1 MLTLIVGWLAAVS
14 DCASVKTFV
23 VKICSVDIVL
33 GTTCYTLPSLST
45 QRGGRWLAGYRSVF
59 QPEVSVSLAHV
70 IAMKY
75 DQGISTRDSSS
86 MAAGYHSSLLEQS
99 GNVGGDLLR
108 VALHRLV
115 VAVVLEFSVLR
126 KHFPINWCDGDDI
139 IHFVESQLH
148 WNTLLVQSLDNEFD
162 AVCVFVLPASVQV
175 GAEVADHLQVAVHW
189 VELVELVVFL
199 VRAHVCWC
207 PMTST
212 VRLFS
217 WKTLFLY

>member
-1 MLTLIVGWLAAVS
+1 M
-14 DCASVKTFV
+14 
-23 VKICSVDIVL
+23 
-33 GTTCYTLPSLST
+33 
-45 QRGGRWLAGYRSVF
+45 F

-126 KHFPINWCDGDDI
+126 KHFPIN
-139 IHFVESQLH
+139 
-148 WNTLLVQSLDNEFD
+148 
-162 AVCVFVLPASVQV
+162 
-175 GAEVADHLQVAVHW
+175 
-189 VELVELVVFL
+189 
-199 VRAHVCWC
+199 
-207 PMTST
+207 
-212 VRLFS
+212 
-217 WKTLFLY
+217 